1 MPVKPKANETE
12 QEFISRCM
20 SEEKDSFPETDQ
32 RYAVCKS
39 KWDKE
44 NMATEDI
51 TDNLDNLEIATE
63 QGFADY
69 PWDECIS
76 DQIKQYG
83 DEETAKKV
91 CGAIKAAN
99 MAAQSFRDLPTS
111 DCMEK
116 MKSAGYTEE
125 YAKQSCS
132 KPKENDAQQGGVVA
146 MNEEFGR
153 KKFEYSPNSKETL
166 NEFMGR
172 CMGDTMVREKKK
184 DRGVRAGFCYS
195 QYQQRYI
202 ASLAK
207 GWK

>member
-1 MPVKPKANETE
+1 MPVKPEGNETE

-51 TDNLDNLEIATE
+51 TDTTDDLETE
-63 QGFADY
+63 VAQGFNYATK
-69 PWDECIS
+69 ES
-76 DQIKQYG
+76 
-83 DEETAKKV
+83 EEFAT
-91 CGAIKAAN
+91 
-99 MAAQSFRDLPTS
+99 LPNT

-116 MKSAGYTEE
+116 HQSAGYTEK
-125 YAKQSCS
+125 YAKDACS
-132 KPKENDAQQGGVVA
+132 SRMPNDGQQGGVVG
-146 MNEEFGR
+146 MSTEFGR
-153 KKFEYSPNSKETL
+153 TKFEYPAKSKETL

-172 CMGDTMVREKKK
+172 CMGDDMVREKKK

-195 QYQQRYI
+195 QYTQRYI

>member
-1 MPVKPKANETE
+1 MPVLPKKSETE

-51 TDNLDNLEIATE
+51 TDELDDAEVAVE
-63 QGFADY
+63 GFAYATKESEDFA
-69 PWDECIS
+69 
-76 DQIKQYG
+76 
-83 DEETAKKV
+83 T
-91 CGAIKAAN
+91 
-99 MAAQSFRDLPTS
+99 LPTT

-116 MKSAGYTEE
+116 HKSAGYTEQ
-125 YAKQSCS
+125 YAKQACS
-132 KPKENDAQQGGVVA
+132 GPKKNDAQQGGVVG
-146 MNEEFGR
+146 MSEEFGR
-153 KKFEYSPNSKETL
+153 KKFEYSPKAKETL
-166 NEFMGR
+166 SEFMGR
-172 CMGDTMVREKKK
+172 CMGDDMVREKKK
-184 DRGVRAGFCYS
+184 ERGVRAGFCYS

-207 GWK
+207 GWR

>member
-1 MPVKPKANETE
+1 MPVAPNKSETE

-51 TDNLDNLEIATE
+51 TDELDDAEVAVE
-63 QGFADY
+63 GFAYATKESKDFA
-69 PWDECIS
+69 
-76 DQIKQYG
+76 
-83 DEETAKKV
+83 T
-91 CGAIKAAN
+91 
-99 MAAQSFRDLPTS
+99 LPTT

-116 MKSAGYTEE
+116 HKSAGYTEQ
-125 YAKQSCS
+125 YAKQACS
-132 KPKENDAQQGGVVA
+132 GPKKNDAQQGGVVG
-146 MNEEFGR
+146 MSEEFGR
-153 KKFEYSPNSKETL
+153 KKFQYSPKAKETL
-166 NEFMGR
+166 NEFMAR
-172 CMGDTMVREKKK
+172 CMGDDMVREKKK
-184 DRGVRAGFCYS
+184 ERGVRAGFCYS

-207 GWK
+207 GWR

>member
-1 MPVKPKANETE
+1 MPVKPEGNETE

-51 TDNLDNLEIATE
+51 TDVI
-63 QGFADY
+63 
-69 PWDECIS
+69 
-76 DQIKQYG
+76 DQ
-83 DEETAKKV
+83 EETE
-91 CGAIKAAN
+91 AA
-99 MAAQSFRDLPTS
+99 AGFTFATKESEDFATLPTT

-116 MKSAGYTEE
+116 HKSAGYTEQ
-125 YAKQSCS
+125 YAKQACS
-132 KPKENDAQQGGVVA
+132 KPKENDAQQGGVVG
-146 MNEEFGR
+146 MSEEFGR
-153 KKFEYSPNSKETL
+153 KKFEYSPNAKETL
-166 NEFMGR
+166 NEFMAR
-172 CMGDTMVREKKK
+172 CMGDDMVREKKK